1 MKTTHAVAESTHTL
15 WASPDEMATDVSWA
29 LRVAGGTMLALWGVA
44 TLGPV
49 MTEIAQAP
57 TGHALQTAWFTIA
70 IGMALGA
77 SGAMLMTNKLVPL
90 AMTLLLPVGVHFL
103 FQFLVLNG

>member
-1 MKTTHAVAESTHTL
+1 MKTTHAAAGSAHTL
-15 WASPDEMATDVSWA
+15 WATPDELATDVSWA
-29 LRVAGGTMLALWGVA
+29 LRVAGGTTLALWGVA

-49 MTEIAQAP
+49 VTAFAQAP
-57 TGHALQTAWFTIA
+57 TGHALETAWFTIA
-70 IGMALGA
+70 IGMALVG

-103 FQFLVLNG
+103 FQYLLLNG